1 MATIIVTGRDGL
13 VTARNRQHAE
23 EKIQK
28 LEKYFDG
35 IGKIEAILGH
45 SGDTA
50 SVELVITVRRGNP
63 IICQSQAKD
72 MYAAIDTVLDKA
84 EAQLTKFKERRKTHK
99 TEKTG
104 ASAGQMESKSPADDE
119 GLESYDEVIEKRD
132 FK

>member
-13 VTARNRQHAE
+13 VTARNRQRAE

-63 IICQSQAKD
+63 IICHSQAKD
-72 MYAAIDTVLDKA
+72 MYAAIDQLIDKLDRQVK
-84 EAQLTKFKERRKTHK
+84 KHKEKLK
-99 TEKTG
+99 
-104 ASAGQMESKSPADDE
+104 Q
-119 GLESYDEVIEKRD
+119 V
-132 FK
+132 